1 MKIRSIPVGSPRL
14 IAIVALV
21 VGSLFQP
28 GAVQAVPAAQV
39 EGQLITV
46 TVKVGESL
54 LVYTRLYGVTGSAI
68 LAMNQIKDPNI
79 IFPGQVL
86 TIPVIATF
94 TPSLTTPFFY
104 VAQAGD
110 TFASIGRQFAM
121 DPDVII
127 GANGGKATVTPG
139 ATYLI
144 PAGPHEHV
152 VQAGETLKIIAARY
166 GVTVAFLLTGNSLPN
181 PDFIYPGQT
190 IFVPIIYG
198 AKPIPLTG
206 TPPPTIGEATATPA
220 PTSAATVTPAPAVT
234 ATPAISPTNPNFITT
249 TVRRGESFLIY
260 AFRYGVRGASLRAA
274 NPHIKDPNVI
284 YPGQTI
290 VIPVEKS
297 FTPSRTTP
305 FFYVVGAGENSVT
318 IAAKFEMRASILTQA
333 NPDVTFTEGATI
345 LVPAGPHRY
354 TVRPGDTLKIIAAKY
369 GTTVEFLLTGNSLPN
384 PDFIYPDQTIF
395 VPIRYNAMP
404 LPFAP

>member
-1 MKIRSIPVGSPRL
+1 L
-14 IAIVALV
+14 
-21 VGSLFQP
+21 
-28 GAVQAVPAAQV
+28 
-39 EGQLITV
+39 
-46 TVKVGESL
+46 
-54 LVYTRLYGVTGSAI
+54 
-68 LAMNQIKDPNI
+68 
-79 IFPGQVL
+79 
-86 TIPVIATF
+86 
-94 TPSLTTPFFY
+94 
-104 VAQAGD
+104 
-110 TFASIGRQFAM
+110 
-121 DPDVII
+121 
-127 GANGGKATVTPG
+127 
-139 ATYLI
+139 
-144 PAGPHEHV
+144 
-152 VQAGETLKIIAARY
+152 
-166 GVTVAFLLTGNSLPN
+166 
-181 PDFIYPGQT
+181 
-190 IFVPIIYG
+190 
-198 AKPIPLTG
+198 
-206 TPPPTIGEATATPA
+206 
-220 PTSAATVTPAPAVT
+220 
-234 ATPAISPTNPNFITT
+234 